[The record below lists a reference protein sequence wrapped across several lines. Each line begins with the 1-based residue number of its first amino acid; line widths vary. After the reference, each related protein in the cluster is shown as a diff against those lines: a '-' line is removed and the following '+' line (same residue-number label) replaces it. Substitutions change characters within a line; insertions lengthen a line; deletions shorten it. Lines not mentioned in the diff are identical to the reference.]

1 MHDERKRIRFFDIVN
16 DHVSMHT
23 RNYAHMR
30 LIKDIIMSNAKTSR
44 RNVVVETRNIVL
56 KTIHDD
62 IMRDNANAII
72 TTKKMR
78 VWLRA
83 NAHQFAHAHNAS
95 WTFTQREYDIVRS
108 HFDPKYASKIERA
121 NKRNNATNDA
131 PKARKSR
138 ARKID
143 VAQDIVDT
151 NANASALNVDA

>member
-1 MHDERKRIRFFDIVN
+1 
-16 DHVSMHT
+16 
-23 RNYAHMR
+23 
-30 LIKDIIMSNAKTSR
+30 MSNAKRKT
-44 RNVVVETRNIVL
+44 NVVVETRNIVL

-108 HFDPKYASKIERA
+108 HFDPKYAMKIERA
-121 NKRNNATNDA
+121 NKRNNTTNDA
-131 PKARKSR
+131 PKTKRARS
-138 ARKID
+138 RKID

-151 NANASALNVDA
+151 NANASETNANA